1 MTLSSIFSVF
11 GPSPIKPLEKHM
23 DTVQDCVNLLRP
35 FFTEINHGNWD
46 EAEKIRAEISNLET
60 KADDIKRDLR
70 LSLPKGL
77 FLAVPRKGLLE
88 CLTAQ
93 DRIANKAQ
101 DIANLTMNRKMVMPS
116 ELLELYLSLL
126 DHSIQACALAR
137 KAINE
142 LDELLETGFTEKVV
156 LLVEDMIKKLNVI
169 EHDTEECQ
177 DECRKA
183 LFKHEESQSPV
194 DVIFLYKVIEWT
206 GDLAERA
213 QIVGGLLQALLH

>member
-1 MTLSSIFSVF
+1 MTLSNIFSVF

-23 DTVQDCVNLLRP
+23 DTVQECVSLLRP
-35 FFTEINHGNWD
+35 LFTEINQDHWD
-46 EAEKIRAEISNLET
+46 EGEKIRVEVSNLET

-77 FLAVPRKGLLE
+77 FLAVPRKELLD

-101 DIANLTMNRKMVMPS
+101 DIANLVMGRKLVMP
-116 ELLELYLSLL
+116 EPVLELYLSLL
-126 DHSIQACALAR
+126 DHSIQACSLAR

-169 EHDTEECQ
+169 EHDTEDCQ
-177 DECRKA
+177 DECRKI
-183 LFKHEESQSPV
+183 LFKHEEGLQPV

-213 QIVGGLLQALLH
+213 QLVGGLLQTLMH

>member
-23 DTVQDCVNLLRP
+23 DIVLDCVTLLRP
-35 FFTEINHGNWD
+35 LLTEMGQENW
-46 EAEKIRAEISNLET
+46 EAAEKIRLEISDLET

-77 FLAVPRKGLLE
+77 FMAVPRKGLLE

-101 DIANLTMNRKMVMPS
+101 DIANLLMGRKLIIPS
-116 ELLELYLSLL
+116 PVLELYLSLL
-126 DHSIQACALAR
+126 EHSIQACALAR

-156 LLVEDMIKKLNVI
+156 VLVEDMIKKLNVI

-177 DECRKA
+177 EQCRA
-183 LFKHEESQSPV
+183 LLFQYEEGIPPV
-194 DVIFLYKVIEWT
+194 DVIFLYKTIEWT

-213 QIVGGLLQALLH
+213 QLVGGLLQALLH